1 MKYIEDYLVEK
12 MKNGELKTTNEEVEP
27 YILVGERLVIDGIES
42 DIVLWHADYFM
53 WLERKFEELKN
64 K

>member
-1 MKYIEDYLVEK
+1 MKYIE
-12 MKNGELKTTNEEVEP
+12 EEVEP

-42 DIVLWHADYFM
+42 DSVLWHADYFM
-53 WLERKFEELKN
+53 WLEKKFEELKN